1 MESTLVVSRTNLP
14 KVRAPFSTSPTV
26 RHLPGSDTWRSL
38 SSTARS
44 SSIPWSIPNLYSI
57 IIILTPAASHSWESP
72 EEFFSSPLSSFKFV
86 CACLEILYFLE
97 ISLCV
102 DFYSLVCVLSSYR
115 GLAIQSSWAHGSPPN
130 ILRQPAYTLELF
142 PCETWPPCST
152 FAMGKEQLT

>member
-1 MESTLVVSRTNLP
+1 MESTLAVIRTNLP
-14 KVRAPFSTSPTV
+14 KARAPFSTSPTV
-26 RHLPGSDTWRSL
+26 CHLLGSDTWRSL

-57 IIILTPAASHSWESP
+57 IILTPAASHSWESL
-72 EEFFSSPLSSFKFV
+72 EEFFSSLLSSFKFV
-86 CACLEILYFLE
+86 CACLEILHFLE

-102 DFYSLVCVLSSYR
+102 DFHPLVCVFSSYR
-115 GLAIQSSWAHGSPPN
+115 GLAVQPSWAHGSPPN
-130 ILRQPAYTLELF
+130 SLRQPACTLELF